1 LFLSYF
7 GEDSINELL
16 VINAYFADI
25 SDFNKYAKSGQMYH
39 RARRKRSYRN
49 VERTVET
56 LVVVDRELFRK
67 HGRENVTTYIL
78 SIFNIVGT
86 GWKQE
91 NFTFKLLSTFTVL
104 LTLTFFTL

>member
-1 LFLSYF
+1 MFLSYF
-7 GEDSINELL
+7 EEDSINELL

-91 NFTFKLLSTFTVL
+91 NFTFKLLSTLHSF
-104 LTLTFFTL
+104 